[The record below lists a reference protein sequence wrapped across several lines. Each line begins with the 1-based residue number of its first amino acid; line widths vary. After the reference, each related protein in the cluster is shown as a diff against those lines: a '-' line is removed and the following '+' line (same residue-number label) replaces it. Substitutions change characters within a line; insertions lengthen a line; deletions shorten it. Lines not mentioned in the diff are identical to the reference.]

1 MPDKGKSA
9 TMSRAP
15 QLPGKLWIGDF
26 ILDIETFSLRM
37 RWDPR
42 RKCFTGVSG
51 TAWLSLDCTDLP
63 HLIDQFSELDTFLP
77 IQQNFEVVKQVINP
91 QTQVSLDSARRIQPE
106 AKLGETLRLKTTVTS
121 DTLQKIAVGDVTL
134 LDVHEHLPAK
144 GQILVEF
151 KNVTVMQTTKR
162 GIGRIVE
169 GDAVYPA
176 RQRIPTELQLTS
188 DGFTLLLDSLTLTPK
203 DASADVTVKL
213 PGGLVDLDTC
223 TTATLSLGKVA
234 ITPDCRIHVE
244 AVRAQFGPWLVADTG
259 LVISGR
265 GYTLDLGSAK
275 GKKPSRILRKRG
287 LVLHSGQASGVDMVP
302 EPSNT
307 GYLRASFNFSNG
319 LLTDTGLDVRLT
331 LDKEHIFR
339 TLHPLNY
346 TFVLKS
352 GRLKVE
358 DSCISGGEFGPG
370 EIEMP
375 LEAVCKGLP
384 GGLISVG
391 FNNLAVDSSLDLV
404 GEVDC
409 SSGLMLSWGEL
420 TRTGAEVVSWTA
432 EANQGF
438 LYLPADAMA
447 SFSPAG
453 GGTFFSLSLSST
465 PANSLTTLE
474 TNGIAGLALRDIR
487 NLQVLSPDRPGG
499 TSNPIKIERLQG
511 WLRVGCQGMDGELV
525 TYDRLDNV
533 ELGESARYGYV
544 GNTFFKTV
552 LFGLDKI
559 NLLAQFADSAVFDS
573 GLEGHVIIP
582 QPCKIDEL
590 QFTDMQLTSTA
601 HLVGGDVH
609 LPIGG
614 VNLDY
619 WQLQLVATGD
629 PTQAGVISVRT
640 GRIVFTAAAIDEP
653 IHFAQP
659 FRLTWGE
666 MLADGNLGELFFD
679 YNNYGQRFDNIPYA
693 PQQILLSRYDTS
705 VSDPYLATCG
715 TVHFNFFGPS
725 FVNLRDA
732 RHNDPDKPYF
742 NRYVT
747 APKSGEAGCEVT
759 DLYLAKNWDDLT
771 GSVLAEFD
779 FPDAQMDYHEAAQD
793 GFLGSG
799 KSSMSF
805 LHSDGLDAEIEIH
818 DNTIDI
824 RLSSAVAH
832 DLDLG
837 LFARV
842 SGMSAIYGCARIKGP
857 LLDRVS
863 IYGLLE
869 QAAGTGMGI
878 LSPKVA
884 SVVEVNLTTTPNSLD
899 FMTSGNILLQ
909 VAGSAVDVFASV
921 HLFHDFSRS
930 STEGEVIGRIDCNSI
945 MGGMEAEGQLTW
957 YAGPAMQ
964 YLQGRMKVNLCG
976 WVSSGGMEGGMFIG
990 HNVDKALAWVLQT
1003 DNERFGVSSNI
1014 LPDRL
1019 TGLYG
1024 YGRLS
1029 FSIDFFLFGG
1039 GVELYAGMGAFS
1051 ESPVGLIGEWPEN
1064 WSPTPALGLP
1074 YVVGSCGVY
1083 VHGEIL
1089 GGLVSASAW
1098 ADLDLRGPVPTYF
1111 EGTFGLEGCVLWVV
1125 CASVSITAGF
1135 NSDGFYVD

>member
-9 TMSRAP
+9 TISRAP

-26 ILDIETFSLRM
+26 ILDIETISKRM
-37 RWDPR
+37 QWDAR
-42 RKCFTGVSG
+42 LKRFTGVSG

-63 HLIDQFSELDTFLP
+63 HLIGQFSELDHFLP
-77 IQQNFEVVKQVINP
+77 IQQNLEVVKKVINP
-91 QTQVSLDSARRIQPE
+91 QTQVSLDTARRIQPGVR
-106 AKLGETLRLKTTVTS
+106 LGETLRMKTAVTS
-121 DTLQKIAVGDVTL
+121 DTLQKIAVGDATL
-134 LDVHEHLPAK
+134 LDVQERPPAK

-151 KNVTVMQTTKR
+151 NNVTVIIKR
-162 GIGRIVE
+162 GIGQIIE
-169 GDAVYPA
+169 GEAVYPA
-176 RQRIPTELQLTS
+176 RERIPNKLQLS
-188 DGFTLLLDSLTLTPK
+188 LDGFTLILDSLTLTPK
-203 DASADVTVKL
+203 GASADVTVNL

-223 TTATLSLGKVA
+223 TTATLNLGRIE

-244 AVRAQFGPWLVADTG
+244 AGRAQFGPWLVADTG
-259 LVISGR
+259 LIISGR

-275 GKKPSRILRKRG
+275 DKTSISLRGRG
-287 LVLHSGQASGVDMVP
+287 LLLHNGQASGLEMVP

-307 GYLRASFNFSNG
+307 GYLRGSFNFSNAF
-319 LLTDTGLDVRLT
+319 LNNDGLDVRLT
-331 LDKEHIFR
+331 LDEEHVFQA
-339 TLHPLNY
+339 LHPLNY

-352 GRLKVE
+352 GWLQVE
-358 DSCISGGEFGPG
+358 DSCITGGEFSPG
-370 EIEMP
+370 EIKMP
-375 LEAVCKGLP
+375 LNAACKGLP
-384 GGLISVG
+384 GDLISVG
-391 FNNLAVDSSLDLV
+391 FNTLAVDSNLDLV
-404 GEVDC
+404 GEADC

-420 TRTGAEVVSWTA
+420 TRTGSEVMSWTA

-438 LYLPADAMA
+438 LYLPANPMA

-453 GGTFFSLSLSST
+453 GASFFSPPLSPT
-465 PANSLTTLE
+465 PANSLTTLA

-487 NLQVLSPDRPGG
+487 NLQILSPDRPGG

-525 TYDRLDNV
+525 THDRLDNV

-544 GNTFFKTV
+544 GNTSFKTV

-653 IHFAQP
+653 IHFSEP

-679 YNNYGQRFDNIPYA
+679 YNNYGQRFDHIPYA

-715 TVHFNFFGPS
+715 TVHFTFFGPC

-779 FPDAQMDYHEAAQD
+779 FPDSKMDYHEAAQH

-818 DNTIDI
+818 GNTIDI

-837 LFARV
+837 LFAQV
-842 SGMSAIYGCARIKGP
+842 SGMSAIYGCARIEGP
-857 LLDRVS
+857 LLSRIS

-884 SVVEVNLTTTPNSLD
+884 SVVEVNLTTTPNFLD
-899 FMTSGNILLQ
+899 FTTSGNLLLQ
-909 VAGSAVDVFASV
+909 VAGSAIDVSASV
-921 HLFHDFSRS
+921 HLFHDFSRG

-964 YLQGRMKVNLCG
+964 YLQGRMKVYLCG

-1003 DNERFGVSSNI
+1003 DNERFGVSNNI
-1014 LPDRL
+1014 LPERL

-1039 GVELYAGMGAFS
+1039 GIELYAGMGAFS
-1051 ESPVGLIGEWPEN
+1051 ASPVGLIGEWPED
-1064 WSPTPALGLP
+1064 WSSDPDLELP

-1125 CASVSITAGF
+1125 CASVSVTAGF